1 MARLLLHAQKNSA
14 CASHQSTEAGCANAI
29 PREATAVALIPQE
42 KLQTFGEMVK
52 TFDTLICAELK
63 GVDDGV
69 TVTAGDTSMPASV
82 MDTESQNRLLNA
94 VQAAPTG

>member
-1 MARLLLHAQKNSA
+1 MR
-14 CASHQSTEAGCANAI
+14 NAI

-94 VQAAPTG
+94 VQGCPPTG